1 MCDIDMYGHTFHSSE
16 QAYQWKFTNYVGRH
30 DLGEEILA
38 STTPEN
44 AKEIASRVPRHMQ
57 KDWHS
62 IKIGVMEEVLSQKIT
77 SCDEFKNSLINSG
90 NERLVEA
97 VKSDRYWS
105 CGLNPKEA
113 STTKSK
119 YYPGE
124 NRFGLLLEHI
134 RSTLIEKINTPNI
147 VNHDTNLDTE
157 STPDVSSPQP
167 RTYYRPQSPSPPP
180 HPSRTITSASLPS
193 TIDAVK
199 SDISASTSS
208 KNSNTPLTTSLSET
222 ELTVDV
228 LTVKPTINDRAPT
241 IIPSSTSHTP
251 HQAMST
257 TSTTTPKT
265 KLYSHQ
271 RRRERYII
279 IYVCKILECKVPNIS
294 PPIRSRMSD
303 RRGRSCVSSHV
314 GVRRLGTL
322 AYRRIIALDGVPSV
336 CLTNYLCF
344 YVIQLYVLLIVSK
357 RNLIYIYLQC
367 LIFHAIR
374 DLTTSWT
381 METV

>member
-1 MCDIDMYGHTFHSSE
+1 MNPMPCH
-16 QAYQWKFTNYVGRH
+16 
-30 DLGEEILA
+30 ILA
-38 STTPEN
+38 STTPEK

-90 NERLVEA
+90 NKRLVEA
-97 VKSDRYWS
+97 VKSDRYWR

-134 RSTLIEKINTPNI
+134 RSTLIEKLNTPNI
-147 VNHDTNLDTE
+147 VNHDTDLDTA

-167 RTYYRPQSPSPPP
+167 RTYSRPQSPSPPP

-257 TSTTTPKT
+257 TYTTTPKT
-265 KLYSHQ
+265 KMT
-271 RRRERYII
+271 RTKKPER
-279 IYVCKILECKVPNIS
+279 KIDSRTKPNS
-294 PPIRSRMSD
+294 ETNTELHNGKGNLMMHWVKRK
-303 RRGRSCVSSHV
+303 
-314 GVRRLGTL
+314 
-322 AYRRIIALDGVPSV
+322 
-336 CLTNYLCF
+336 LTPENEADSF
-344 YVIQLYVLLIVSK
+344 NTIKQVK
-357 RNLIYIYLQC
+357 K
-367 LIFHAIR
+367 
-374 DLTTSWT
+374 DK
-381 METV
+381 